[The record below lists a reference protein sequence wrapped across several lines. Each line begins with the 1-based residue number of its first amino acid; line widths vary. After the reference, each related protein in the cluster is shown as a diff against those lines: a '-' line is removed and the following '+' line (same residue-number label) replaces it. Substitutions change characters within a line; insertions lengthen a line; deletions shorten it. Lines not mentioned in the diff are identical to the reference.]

1 MLCADSSLSPPSG
14 LLCGE
19 ETAFPG
25 TASCLGLT
33 DTALSSGALH
43 ANRKEGGELETCC
56 VGFREP
62 QLGRDGLDIS
72 VSVRNRGKLATGTT
86 LSPLVLRCHGVTLF
100 LFSPGTLRAWASF
113 FFSFQRPHFIGCTL
127 FYSLFSK

>member
-1 MLCADSSLSPPSG
+1 MLCADFSLSPCSG
-14 LLCGE
+14 LFCGSS
-19 ETAFPG
+19 PG

-43 ANRKEGGELETCC
+43 PNGKGEGEPETCC
-56 VGFREP
+56 VGFRES

-72 VSVRNRGKLATGTT
+72 VSVRNRGKLATGMS
-86 LSPLVLRCHGVTLF
+86 LSPLVLRYHSVTSFLF
-100 LFSPGTLRAWASF
+100 LQGLSGPGLLF
-113 FFSFQRPHFIGCTL
+113 FFFFFFQRPHFTGCTL